1 MRTLRCSSVVTAPG
15 GIADTYGGQ
24 RGSRSGYTVTLLPA
38 PIVYLKGSG
47 DSKRWRWVST
57 HTSTKDRDQP
67 RLGSASGTLPRYGA
81 LSLCGVPLAWSS
93 SSTPLIIPSG
103 NNPIED
109 GWYLVDAW
117 LSAHPSAHPR
127 HRSHGFTC
135 H

>member
-1 MRTLRCSSVVTAPG
+1 
-15 GIADTYGGQ
+15 
-24 RGSRSGYTVTLLPA
+24 LPA